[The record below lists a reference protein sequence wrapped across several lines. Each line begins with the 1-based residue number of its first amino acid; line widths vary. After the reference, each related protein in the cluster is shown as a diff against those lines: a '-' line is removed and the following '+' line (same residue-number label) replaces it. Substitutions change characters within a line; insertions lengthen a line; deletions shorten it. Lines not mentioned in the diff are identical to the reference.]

1 MHWSFY
7 LRKGIAYIPTTAKT
21 EAGYWMAIEPVD
33 VAPVRNVDELQRLL
47 AQAVGRGNPVI
58 KTPTR
63 KNFPPPVM
71 QRYCGMK
78 SFSAFER
85 TAALWAIWQRDGS
98 YVICPCRRSVR
109 YRGTW
114 EEDAE
119 ERTLLPL
126 SIPFEEVVRKAAE
139 RAFNETRE

>member
-21 EAGYWMAIEPVD
+21 GAGYWMAIEPVD

-58 KTPTR
+58 KTPT
-63 KNFPPPVM
+63 
-71 QRYCGMK
+71 CGNEVL
-78 SFSAFER
+78 SAFER

-98 YVICPCRRSVR
+98 YVICPYRRSVR

-139 RAFNETRE
+139 RAFNETWE